1 MRVTEHQA
9 RPICVCASCV
19 GADGPRSLILPDVGE
34 VVISEVFANPD
45 GSDAGRDWIEFYNAA
60 DITLDLNGLIIEAHK
75 TTGSM
80 TDETIESDAC
90 VSVAP
95 GEYVVIGG
103 QGAAAEG
110 VPTAATIGSATAT
123 LFYVS
128 DLTMKLIHSDGTIID
143 ETAGPF
149 DPTSGASYS
158 LDPAQLDA
166 TANDDLNNWC
176 VATQSV
182 PAELP
187 FLGTPGSAN
196 TICGE

>member
-1 MRVTEHQA
+1 M
-9 RPICVCASCV
+9 
-19 GADGPRSLILPDVGE
+19 
-34 VVISEVFANPD
+34 
-45 GSDAGRDWIEFYNAA
+45 
-60 DITLDLNGLIIEAHK
+60 
-75 TTGSM
+75 
-80 TDETIESDAC
+80 
-90 VSVAP
+90 
-95 GEYVVIGG
+95 
-103 QGAAAEG
+103 
-110 VPTAATIGSATAT
+110 PTAATIGSATAT

-128 DLTMKLIHSDGTIID
+128 DLTMKLVNADGVIID

-166 TANDDLNNWC
+166 TANNDLNNWC

-187 FLGTPGSAN
+187 FLGTPGTVN

>member
-1 MRVTEHQA
+1 MGV
-9 RPICVCASCV
+9 
-19 GADGPRSLILPDVGE
+19 DGPRTLTPPDVGE
-34 VVISEVFANPD
+34 VIISEVFANPD
-45 GSDAGRDWIEFYNAA
+45 GSDAGRDWVEFYNTT
-60 DITLDLNGLIIEAHK
+60 DVTLDLNGLTIEAHK

-80 TDETIESDAC
+80 TDETIESDGC
-90 VSVAP
+90 ISVAP
-95 GEYVVIGG
+95 GGYVVIGG

-110 VPTAATIGSATAT
+110 VPTAATVGSATAT

-128 DLTMKLIHSDGTIID
+128 DLTLKLVSDSGTILD

-158 LDPAQLDA
+158 LDPAQLNA
-166 TANDDLNNWC
+166 TANNDLNNWC

-187 FLGTPGSAN
+187 LLGTPGSVN
-196 TICGE
+196 PICGE